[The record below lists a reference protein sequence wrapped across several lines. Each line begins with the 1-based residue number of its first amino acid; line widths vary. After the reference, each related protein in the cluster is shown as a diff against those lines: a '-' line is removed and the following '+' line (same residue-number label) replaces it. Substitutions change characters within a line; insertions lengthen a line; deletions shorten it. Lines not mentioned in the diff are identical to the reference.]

1 MKRFLALC
9 LLFCLIPLAAPAEET
24 VTLHVSEWEYV
35 MLANRLDAFSAQYPH
50 IKVEAASD
58 AANSIEED
66 IISGAGVDIYTVSAA
81 GIYEQ
86 IVSKGYALPLASA
99 DLLAKGQ
106 RLIPAL
112 QDICFRDG
120 VLYALPSQLTL
131 NHWTLDETGWLNVG
145 YTLDEIPTTLQEFL
159 TLYED
164 WIDRCGDFSDTYYFE
179 GGTLEYL
186 TGVLVRQYIAGHE
199 NKETA
204 VTFDDHFRQ
213 ALRMLEEARPLFE
226 ADRERMEAL
235 MNSGGYV
242 WPLIFNYAI
251 GFGYEGLDAHE
262 ARPLMIPALN
272 EDVPPFTEGE
282 AFLYFVSA
290 RTKHPEEAQLLLSF
304 MLDQLSGK
312 DEYMIYANMTEPV
325 ENAWFLEQL
334 PQYTAELE
342 QVNEKLKN
350 CAAEERQAL
359 EERKTQLENN
369 LSPDNERRWEI
380 SPRDIA
386 VHQSVAQNIKVPT
399 KSLYLAKDSNCYETL
414 QSLITRFA
422 SGSMTAENFVNEMER
437 TCSLAFLEQ

>member
-35 MLANRLDAFSAQYPH
+35 MLSDKLDAFSAQYPH
-50 IKVEAASD
+50 IRVEAA
-58 AANSIEED
+58 AGAVNSIEED
-66 IISGAGVDIYTVSAA
+66 IISGAGVDIYNVSAA
-81 GIYEQ
+81 GVYEQ
-86 IVSKGYALPLASA
+86 IVSKGYALPLDNT
-99 DLLAKGQ
+99 DLLAKGN

-112 QDICFRDG
+112 QDVCFRDG
-120 VLYALPSQLTL
+120 ALYALPNQLTL
-131 NHWTLDETGWLNVG
+131 NHWTLDETGWLNAG
-145 YTLDEIPTTLQEFL
+145 YTLDEIPATLSEFL
-159 TLYED
+159 ARYED

-199 NKETA
+199 NAEA
-204 VTFDDHFRQ
+204 PVTFDDAFRQ
-213 ALRMLEEARPLFE
+213 ALRALEEARPLFE

-251 GFGYEGLDAHE
+251 GFGYEGLDSHE

-272 EDVPPFTEGE
+272 ADVPPFTEGD

-290 RTKHPEEAQLLLSF
+290 RTKHPKEAQLLLNF
-304 MLDQLSGK
+304 MMDQLGGRE
-312 DEYMIYANMTEPV
+312 EYVIYADMNEPV
-325 ENAWFLEQL
+325 ESAWYLERM
-334 PQYTAELE
+334 PQYAAELE
-342 QVNEKLKN
+342 QVNEKLKT
-350 CAAEERQAL
+350 CAAGERQAL
-359 EERKTQLENN
+359 EERRTWLEGW
-369 LSPDNERRWEI
+369 LSPDNNSRWEI

-386 VHQSVAQNIKVPT
+386 VHESVARNIKVPT
-399 KSLYLAKDSNCYETL
+399 RSLCLAKDSNCYETL

-422 SGSMTAENFVNEMER
+422 DGNMTAESFVDEMER
-437 TCSLAFLEQ
+437 TCRLAFLEQ